1 MNLLKDLRGVFIPDR
16 CYHCCAIINNNL
28 SFLCIDCSLQLEQT
42 QFINFKDNPLEKLFW
57 GKVTIHQAA
66 SLYFYYK
73 QSPIQSLL
81 KELKY
86 KNLQE
91 FGEQSAKAIIN
102 DLQNSHRFKNIDLVI
117 PVPLHVK
124 KEKERGYN
132 QVEVFGNQIA
142 KHLDVPFCKDLLIKT
157 KHNKSQTN
165 QTKEE
170 RHKSVQNI
178 FSLNPKHNLTSKNIL
193 IVDDV
198 LTTGATL
205 ISCSKTIKD
214 KHNVNIFII
223 TIACVV

>member
-1 MNLLKDLRGVFIPDR
+1 MNLLKDLRSVFIPDR
-16 CYHCCAIINNNL
+16 CYHCLSIINKNL
-28 SFLCIDCSLQLEQT
+28 NFLCIDCSLQLEQT
-42 QFINFKDNPLEKLFW
+42 QFIDFKDNPLEKLFW
-57 GKVTIHQAA
+57 GKVSIHQAA

-73 QSPIQSLL
+73 KSPIQSLL

-86 KNLQE
+86 KKFQE
-91 FGEQSAKAIIN
+91 FGEQSAKAIISE
-102 DLQNSHRFKNIDLVI
+102 LKNSNRFKNIDLVI
-117 PVPLHVK
+117 PVPLHTQ

-132 QVEVFGNQIA
+132 QVELFGNKIA
-142 KHLDVPFCKDLLIKT
+142 EHLNIPFCKDFLIKT

-170 RHKSVQNI
+170 RHNSVQNI
-178 FSLNPKHNLTSKNIL
+178 FSLNPRYNLTPKNIL

-214 KHNVNIFII
+214 KYNVNISII